1 MRHYTCILLKS
12 TLLSCDIFFHFWM
25 ATVIML
31 VIIFGLTIVVCNVAY
46 VGFSRCYL
54 SRDQKNLMKELWHNS
69 WVYVVNQSHFFLFLI
84 WASNHKY
91 YYCNILGN
99 YSMYI
104 LCFCIKKKGSSLFLI
119 KWTFVGQI
127 WEKFSQKLPFCRE
140 TTISPLLLPKKKFV
154 IIMLKMSPHFFPWS
168 IPRFQFLFFHFL

>member
-12 TLLSCDIFFHFWM
+12 ILLSCDIFFHFWM

-31 VIIFGLTIVVCNVAY
+31 VVMFGLTIVVCNVAY
-46 VGFSRCYL
+46 VGFSRCKL

-69 WVYVVNQSHFFLFLI
+69 WVYVVNQSHFFFFWFGQVIINITTVFLYQEQRVKFVSYKMNI
-84 WASNHKY
+84 CWSNLRKIFVEASCLQGNNHFP
-91 YYCNILGN
+91 
-99 YSMYI
+99 SA
-104 LCFCIKKKGSSLFLI
+104 SA
-119 KWTFVGQI
+119 
-127 WEKFSQKLPFCRE
+127 
-140 TTISPLLLPKKKFV
+140 KKKFV

>member
-12 TLLSCDIFFHFWM
+12 ILLSCDIFFHFWM

-46 VGFSRCYL
+46 VGFSRCKL
-54 SRDQKNLMKELWHNS
+54 SLGQKNLMKELWHNS
-69 WVYVVNQSHFFLFLI
+69 WVYVVNPSHFFLFLI

-104 LCFCIKKKGSSLFLI
+104 LFLYQEERF
-119 KWTFVGQI
+119 KFVSYKMNVCWSNLRKIFAEASFLQGNNH
-127 WEKFSQKLPFCRE
+127 FPSA
-140 TTISPLLLPKKKFV
+140 SAKKKFV